1 MSAEQTAKSGSL
13 VAVVDVAHLREVGLL
28 GARVGAVDLVVLCW
42 QGEIKVF
49 EGRCPHQGTLL
60 SEGEISHGKLICRS
74 HQWHFDCMS
83 GQGVPQPDV
92 GQTES
97 CLRAVASSVVG
108 GQVMVAVDAVG
119 NARPQAVG
127 RTIASL
133 PGPRRWPLVGNL
145 LQLKRTAFH
154 QTLEAWADIYG
165 PLYQCRLA
173 GWPIVVVSDVDI
185 ANELLKA
192 RPDDFRRPTS
202 LEKAFI
208 SGMSTQGVFMA
219 EGERWRRQRPVI
231 MQSLDIRHLRQFF
244 PTLVAVTERLR
255 RRWQVSGTT
264 AGGVD
269 VQSDLK
275 RFTVDVTTS
284 LAFGEDTNTLER
296 EGGTIHDHLDTIFP
310 MLQRRLLAPV
320 RYWQYFKLPR
330 DRAVEKSVAIVY
342 DTVIEFIR
350 QGRAQLEANPAYP
363 ESPQNLLQSLLLAVE
378 DNQSG
383 FSEQEVA
390 DNVLTMLLAGEDT
403 TANSLAW
410 AMYFLAKYPQ
420 VQHTL
425 RREVKDVVGE
435 GVLDIFEQTRQLPY
449 LDALIN
455 ETMRLKPVAPI
466 NILEANRPVDI
477 GGLSFR
483 KGESAVVLTRALAMG
498 AADYPEAELFKPER
512 WLRDNGQRGVA
523 NPRSFMPFGSGP
535 RLCPGRSLALLEMKM
550 VLAMV
555 VQHFEVVPGA
565 PLDGVSER
573 LEFTMYPR
581 GLRVNLTA
589 RATVA

>member
-1 MSAEQTAKSGSL
+1 MGVEQTTESGRL
-13 VAVVDVAHLREVGLL
+13 VAVADVAHLRRVGLL
-28 GARVGAVDLVVLCW
+28 GARVDSVDLVVLCW
-42 QGEIKVF
+42 QGEIRVF

-60 SEGEISHGKLICRS
+60 SEGDIFQGTLICRS
-74 HQWHFDCMS
+74 HQWQFDCLS
-83 GQGVPQPDV
+83 GQGTGQPDA
-92 GQTES
+92 GQADT
-97 CLRAVASSVVG
+97 CLRSIASSIVG
-108 GQVMVAVDAVG
+108 GQVMVAVDAVR
-119 NARPQAVG
+119 NVPPQSSG
-127 RTIASL
+127 RNIASL

-145 LQLKRTAFH
+145 LQLKRSAFH

-165 PLYQCRLA
+165 PLYQCRLV
-173 GWPIVVVSDVDI
+173 GWPIAVVSDVAI

-202 LEKAFI
+202 LEKAFV
-208 SGMSTQGVFMA
+208 SGMSTQGIFMA

-255 RRWQVSGTT
+255 RRWQANGGA

-269 VQSDLK
+269 VQSDLT

-284 LAFGEDTNTLER
+284 LAFGQDANTLER
-296 EGGTIHDHLDTIFP
+296 EGGTIHEHLDTIFP
-310 MLQRRLLAPV
+310 MLQRRLLAPI
-320 RYWQYFKLPR
+320 RYWEYFKLPR
-330 DRAVEKSVAIVY
+330 DRAAEKSIAVVY
-342 DTVIEFIR
+342 ATVIETIR
-350 QGRAQLEANPAYP
+350 RGRAQLNANPADR
-363 ESPQNLLQSLLLAVE
+363 ENPQNLLHSLLLAVE
-378 DNQSG
+378 DDTSG

-410 AMYFLAKYPQ
+410 AMYFLAKYPH

-425 RREVKDVVGE
+425 RREIAAVVEG
-435 GVLDIFEQTRQLPY
+435 GVLDTFEQTRQLPY

-477 GGLSFR
+477 GGLRFR
-483 KGESAVVLTRALAMG
+483 RGESAVVLTRAMAMSEAG
-498 AADYPEAELFKPER
+498 YPDATLFKPER
-512 WLRDNGQRGVA
+512 WLKGDGQRGVA

-535 RLCPGRSLALLEMKM
+535 RLCPGRSLALLEMKT

-555 VQHFEVVPGA
+555 VQQFDVRPGA
-565 PLDGVSER
+565 PLEEVSER

-581 GLRVNLTA
+581 GLRLNLTA
-589 RATVA
+589 RATVS

>member
-1 MSAEQTAKSGSL
+1 MGVEGTAESGRL
-13 VAVVDVAHLREVGLL
+13 VAVADVAHLRRVGVL

-42 QGEIKVF
+42 QGEIRVF

-60 SEGEISHGKLICRS
+60 SEGHISQGKLICRS
-74 HQWHFDCMS
+74 HQWQFDCRS
-83 GQGVPQPDV
+83 GLRVGQPDA
-92 GQTES
+92 GQAET
-97 CLRAVASSVVG
+97 CLRAIGSSVVG
-108 GQVMVAVDAVG
+108 GQVMVAVDGVRDA
-119 NARPQAVG
+119 ARQPVG

-154 QTLEAWADIYG
+154 QTLEAWAHIYG
-165 PLYQCRLA
+165 PLYQCRLV
-173 GWPIVVVSDVDI
+173 GWPIAVVSDVTL

-208 SGMSTQGVFMA
+208 GALSTQGIFMA

-255 RRWQVSGTT
+255 RRWHATGMA

-269 VQSDLK
+269 VQSDLT

-284 LAFGEDTNTLER
+284 LAFGQDTNTLER
-296 EGGTIHDHLDTIFP
+296 EGGTMHQHLDTIFP
-310 MLQRRLLAPV
+310 MLQRRLLAPI

-330 DRAVEKSVAIVY
+330 DRAVEKSVAVVY
-342 DTVIEFIR
+342 ATVIEFIR
-350 QGRAQLEANPAYP
+350 QGRAQLDANPAHRDN
-363 ESPQNLLQSLLLAVE
+363 PQNLLQSLLLAVA
-378 DNQSG
+378 DDKSG

-410 AMYFLAKYPQ
+410 AMYFLAKYPH

-425 RREVKDVVGE
+425 RREIADVVGA
-435 GVLDIFEQTRQLPY
+435 GVLDTFEQTRQLPY
-449 LDALIN
+449 LDAVIN
-455 ETMRLKPVAPI
+455 ETMRLKPVAPM
-466 NILEANRPVDI
+466 NILEANRALNI

-483 KGESAVVLTRALAMG
+483 KGESAVVLTRAMAMSE
-498 AADYPEAELFKPER
+498 ADYPAATLFKPER
-512 WLRDNGQRGVA
+512 WLKGDGQRGVA

-535 RLCPGRSLALLEMKM
+535 RLCPGRSLALLEMKA
-550 VLAMV
+550 VLTMV
-555 VQHFEVVPGA
+555 VQHFEVTAGA
-565 PLDGVSER
+565 PLDGVTER
-573 LEFTMYPR
+573 LEFTMYPL
-581 GLRVNLTA
+581 GLRVNLAA
-589 RATVA
+589 RASIA

>member
-1 MSAEQTAKSGSL
+1 MGVEQTADSGRL
-13 VAVVDVAHLREVGLL
+13 IAVADVAHLREVGLL
-28 GARVGAVDLVVLCW
+28 GARVGAVELVVLCW
-42 QGEIKVF
+42 QGEIRVF

-60 SEGEISHGKLICRS
+60 SEGDISQGKLICRS
-74 HQWHFDCMS
+74 HQWQFDCLS
-83 GQGVPQPDV
+83 GRGIVRPDS

-97 CLRAVASSVVG
+97 CLRSIASSVVG
-108 GQVMVAVDAVG
+108 GQVMVAVDAV
-119 NARPQAVG
+119 ADVLVQVVG
-127 RTIASL
+127 RAIASL

-173 GWPIVVVSDVDI
+173 GWPIVVVSDVAI

-255 RRWQVSGTT
+255 RRWQISGT
-264 AGGVD
+264 AVGGVD
-269 VQSDLK
+269 VQSDLT

-284 LAFGEDTNTLER
+284 LAFGQDTNTLER
-296 EGGTIHDHLDTIFP
+296 EGDTIHDHLDTIFP
-310 MLQRRLLAPV
+310 MLQRRLLAPI

-330 DRAVEKSVAIVY
+330 DRAVEKSVVIVY
-342 DTVIEFIR
+342 ATVIEFIR
-350 QGRAQLEANPAYP
+350 QGRAQLEANPAYR
-363 ESPQNLLQSLLLAVE
+363 ENPQNLLQSLLLAVE
-378 DNQSG
+378 DDQSG

-410 AMYFLAKYPQ
+410 AMYFLAKYPH

-425 RREVKDVVGE
+425 RREIEDAVGN
-435 GVLDIFEQTRQLPY
+435 GILDTFEQTRQLPY
-449 LDALIN
+449 LDGLIN

-466 NILEANRPVDI
+466 NVLEANRSVNI
-477 GGLSFR
+477 GGLIFR

-498 AADYPEAELFKPER
+498 EADYPDAALFKPER
-512 WLRDNGQRGVA
+512 WLKGNGQGGVA

-535 RLCPGRSLALLEMKM
+535 RLCPGRSLALLEMKT

-555 VQHFEVVPGA
+555 VRHFDVMAGA
-565 PLDGVSER
+565 PLEEVTER

-589 RATVA
+589 RATGS

>member
-1 MSAEQTAKSGSL
+1 MGVEQTAESGRL
-13 VAVVDVAHLREVGLL
+13 VAVADVAHLRRVGLL
-28 GARVGAVDLVVLCW
+28 GARVGAVELVVLCW
-42 QGEIKVF
+42 EREIRVF

-60 SEGEISHGKLICRS
+60 SEGDISQGKLICRS
-74 HQWHFDCMS
+74 HQWQFDCLS
-83 GQGVPQPDV
+83 GRGTGRPDA

-97 CLRAVASSVVG
+97 CLRSIASSVVG

-119 NARPQAVG
+119 DVPVPVVG
-127 RTIASL
+127 RAIASL
-133 PGPRRWPLVGNL
+133 PGPRPWPLVGNL

-154 QTLEAWADIYG
+154 QTLEAWANIYG

-173 GWPIVVVSDVDI
+173 GWPIVVVSDVAI

-202 LEKAFI
+202 LEKAFV

-255 RRWQVSGTT
+255 RRWQINGT
-264 AGGVD
+264 AVGGVD
-269 VQSDLK
+269 VQSDLT
-275 RFTVDVTTS
+275 RLTVDVTTS
-284 LAFGEDTNTLER
+284 LAFGQDTNTLER
-296 EGGTIHDHLDTIFP
+296 EGGTIHDHLDAIFP

-330 DRAVEKSVAIVY
+330 DRAAEKSIAIVY
-342 DTVIEFIR
+342 ATVIEFIR
-350 QGRAQLEANPAYP
+350 QGRAQLEAHPAYR
-363 ESPQNLLQSLLLAVE
+363 ENPQNLLQSLLLAVE
-378 DNQSG
+378 DDQSG
-383 FSEQEVA
+383 FSQQEVA

-403 TANSLAW
+403 TANSLSW
-410 AMYFLAKYPQ
+410 AMYFLAKYPH

-425 RREVKDVVGE
+425 RREIEDALGAK
-435 GVLDIFEQTRQLPY
+435 VLDTFEQTRQLPY

-466 NILEANRPVDI
+466 NILEANRPINI
-477 GGLSFR
+477 GGLIFR

-498 AADYPEAELFKPER
+498 EADYPDAALFKPER
-512 WLRDNGQRGVA
+512 WLKDDGQRGVA

-535 RLCPGRSLALLEMKM
+535 RLCPGRSLALLEMKT

-555 VQHFEVVPGA
+555 VRHFEVTPGA
-565 PLDGVSER
+565 PLEKVTER

-589 RATVA
+589 RATVS